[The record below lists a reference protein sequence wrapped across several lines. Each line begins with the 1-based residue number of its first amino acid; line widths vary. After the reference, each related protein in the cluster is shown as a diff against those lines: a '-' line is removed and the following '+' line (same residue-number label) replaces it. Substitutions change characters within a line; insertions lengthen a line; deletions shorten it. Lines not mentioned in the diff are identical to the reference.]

1 MLQSTSGRRVKA
13 VIPSTAYE
21 MPSCPATG
29 QRHPNSHIGFGQFNM
44 DELGGKTHEHNL
56 KHTDIVPMPPPTI
69 MVRFLCNLS
78 TDVSMFLFLNHVRER
93 VVTPKYVDA
102 PCILSLGNL
111 LDSAPSG
118 WFCWYIFTG
127 ELFMLSYV
135 HVYGMFTFIRHFVNA
150 CVLLIWFA
158 CRSGIK
164 VGWVPWCRCRK
175 DIPVPLH

>member
-1 MLQSTSGRRVKA
+1 MS
-13 VIPSTAYE
+13 I
-21 MPSCPATG
+21 
-29 QRHPNSHIGFGQFNM
+29 
-44 DELGGKTHEHNL
+44 
-56 KHTDIVPMPPPTI
+56 
-69 MVRFLCNLS
+69 
-78 TDVSMFLFLNHVRER
+78 DVSLVLFLNHVRER

-127 ELFMLSYV
+127 ELCMLSYV
-135 HVYGMFTFIRHFVNA
+135 HVYGMFTFIRHYVNA

-175 DIPVPLH
+175 DIPDPYIKMFYRCWYACLPICTNLHSTLILLHAWHRPSVGVYTCMISVYR

>member
-1 MLQSTSGRRVKA
+1 MK
-13 VIPSTAYE
+13 
-21 MPSCPATG
+21 C
-29 QRHPNSHIGFGQFNM
+29 HPVLPLGSDTRIFILALDNSIWMSF
-44 DELGGKTHEHNL
+44 GGKTHEHIL
-56 KHTDIVPMPPPTI
+56 KHTEIGPMFSSNNHASI
-69 MVRFLCNLS
+69 LVQDEYRRFN
-78 TDVSMFLFLNHVRER
+78 VSFFNHVRER

-127 ELFMLSYV
+127 ELCMLSYV
-135 HVYGMFTFIRHFVNA
+135 HVYGMFTFIRHYVNA

-164 VGWVPWCRCRK
+164 VGCVPWCRCRK